1 VAPQRFW
8 DLYREE
14 DIDAPRV
21 PPIDY
26 EDLDVHSQWLYV
38 AHAQDLYSVS
48 EAQVRRAR
56 HAYYGMVSYV
66 DEKIGRILNVL
77 EETGLQDNTVVVFCA
92 DHGEMLGER
101 GMWFKQCFFES
112 SVRVPLIVSMPKRFA
127 PARVSEHVSLLDLLP
142 TFRDLAHEGQP
153 PPAVGP
159 VHGHSLVGLLQG
171 TAEPERCVVSEYSS
185 EGVMAPSRM
194 VRMGPWKYIFTHGL
208 APLLFN
214 LENDPDEL
222 NNLAGQT
229 THTQTE
235 QSLHARL
242 VQDWDPPTV
251 HAQILASQ
259 QERLFLAEIASQ
271 SEAKP
276 NWAFQPFVDESQRFI
291 RGSGTAGPTAVKAR
305 ARFPFVEPVQPDLKK

>member
-1 VAPQRFW
+1 
-8 DLYREE
+8 
-14 DIDAPRV
+14 
-21 PPIDY
+21 
-26 EDLDVHSQWLYV
+26 
-38 AHAQDLYSVS
+38 
-48 EAQVRRAR
+48 
-56 HAYYGMVSYV
+56 
-66 DEKIGRILNVL
+66 
-77 EETGLQDNTVVVFCA
+77 
-92 DHGEMLGER
+92 
-101 GMWFKQCFFES
+101 
-112 SVRVPLIVSMPKRFA
+112 
-127 PARVSEHVSLLDLLP
+127 VSEHVSLLDLLP
-142 TFRDLAHEGQP
+142 TFRDLAHAGQP

-159 VHGHSLVGLLQG
+159 LHGHSLLDLLQG
-171 TAEPERCVVSEYSS
+171 AAEPERCVVSEYSS

-229 THTQTE
+229 AHMQTE

>member
-1 VAPQRFW
+1 
-8 DLYREE
+8 
-14 DIDAPRV
+14 
-21 PPIDY
+21 
-26 EDLDVHSQWLYV
+26 
-38 AHAQDLYSVS
+38 
-48 EAQVRRAR
+48 VRRAR

-159 VHGHSLVGLLQG
+159 LHGHSLLDLLQG
-171 TAEPERCVVSEYSS
+171 AAEPQRCVVSEYSS